1 MKIKINIDI
10 KINRVIKFLVLSD
23 LLFLG
28 SWSLI
33 QPIFAVFILEK
44 VSGASLVTVGF
55 VAGIYWLV
63 KSLLQIPV
71 ANFLDRTEGEKDDF
85 YALMLAL
92 VLAAVASFS
101 FAFISKIW
109 QLFLIQFIYAV
120 SMGLYVPSWSGI
132 FSRHLDEKRFSFDWS
147 LDSTLIGLVS
157 FFSAVLGGVL
167 ASWFGFP
174 FIFFLVGIF
183 SLGGAFLLFM
193 APNLII
199 PKAKKIEEAMTRD
212 HSPADINR

>member
-28 SWSLI
+28 GWSLI
-33 QPIFAVFILEK
+33 QPIFAVFVINK
-44 VSGASLVTVGF
+44 VEGATLITVGL

-63 KSLLQIPV
+63 KSLFQIPV

-147 LDSTLIGLVS
+147 LDSTFIGLVS

-167 ASWFGFP
+167 ASWFGFS

-183 SLGGAFLLFM
+183 SLAGAFLLFM
-193 APNLII
+193 VPNLII
-199 PKAKKIEEAMTRD
+199 PGAKSGDEALSRD